1 MQSGMAVYLRD
12 LADRCDRIARRAND
26 PSVQEAIAAVGVEL
40 AEKAVALELS
50 HETSTGKK

>member
-1 MQSGMAVYLRD
+1 MAVYLRD

-40 AEKAVALELS
+40 AEKAVALDMS
-50 HETSTGKK
+50 HETSTDKK